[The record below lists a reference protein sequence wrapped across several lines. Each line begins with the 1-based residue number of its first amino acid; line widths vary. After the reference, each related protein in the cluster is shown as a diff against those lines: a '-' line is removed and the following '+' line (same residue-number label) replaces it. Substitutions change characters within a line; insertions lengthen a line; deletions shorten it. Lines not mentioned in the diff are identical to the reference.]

1 MKKKLFIPMILI
13 MFLASC
19 ATIQD
24 QWNKLTPDE
33 KARIIINDLQTQL
46 SNLWDTG
53 KAYVDAN
60 PQYLDTWK
68 QKIVP
73 IFDTANKNLKVAI
86 TLSKM
91 NQITPDMVYENIQP
105 SINSIIVMLV
115 QIGAIKK

>member
-1 MKKKLFIPMILI
+1 MKRKIFIPIMLA
-13 MFLASC
+13 MFLISC

-46 SNLWDTG
+46 SNLWDVG
-53 KAYVDAN
+53 KAYVEAN
-60 PQYLDTWK
+60 PKYLDEWK
-68 QKIVP
+68 NKIVP
-73 IFDTANKNLKVAI
+73 MFDTANKNIKVAI
-86 TLSKM
+86 TLSKL

-105 SINSIIVMLV
+105 AINSIIVMLV